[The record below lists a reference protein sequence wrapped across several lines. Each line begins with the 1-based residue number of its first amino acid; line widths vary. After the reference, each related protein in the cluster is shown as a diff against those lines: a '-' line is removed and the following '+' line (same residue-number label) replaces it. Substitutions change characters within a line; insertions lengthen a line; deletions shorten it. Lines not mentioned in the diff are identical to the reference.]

1 MSDIKCRIYPLW
13 HTLAECRPGH
23 AGHGMQTGAF
33 FSRSVRLIRIPDQ
46 RGLVGS
52 TVTLDYLAFRLPQ
65 HFDLM
70 SITAAVWVALN
81 LVLQAAVYWWLRR
94 TGRPES
100 RMTGVL
106 LLISLMLAI
115 LAAAHLIDYHWLKN
129 TTFLQFQFL
138 RLSPFITVFGV
149 LSLLVARQVWAE
161 SEAGRESPIS
171 VALSIPALFVIAA
184 LWSPTRLVQIARQE
198 RVRLIQVNIF
208 EDEPSPWVKI
218 CRWIGAHAPP
228 TPCTSR
234 HPATRA
240 SPIFRIAP
248 TSSTLKRIPTERNI
262 WRNGLTG
269 CGTLPAEH
277 CPTGA
282 ASKTSNCSTTLS
294 PRLHP
299 SASSPLEK
307 STTPAM
313 LLCQP
318 HRQMASRFCTGTR
331 STNWSACPPT
341 GRMHCRCPECHH
353 LLAC

>member
-13 HTLAECRPGH
+13 HTLAECCPGH

-208 EDEPSPWVKI
+208 EDEPSPWVEI
-218 CRWIGAHAPP
+218 CRWIGAHAPSDAVYI
-228 TPCTSR
+228 TPPGNEGFTYLSNR
-234 HPATRA
+234 
-240 SPIFRIAP
+240 S
-248 TSSTLKRIPTERNI
+248 NI
-262 WRNGLTG
+262 VDFKTDPDGAEYLAEWLDRLRYVAG
-269 CGTLPAEH
+269 GTLPNGRGFENVKLLNDAF
-277 CPTGA
+277 A
-282 ASKTSNCSTTLS
+282 ALA
-294 PRLHP
+294 PERLIAIGEKYHASYAVVP
-299 SASSPLEK
+299 ASSADGFEVLHRNAQYELVRVPSNRSNALPL
-307 STTPAM
+307 P
-313 LLCQP
+313 
-318 HRQMASRFCTGTR
+318 
-331 STNWSACPPT
+331 
-341 GRMHCRCPECHH
+341 
-353 LLAC
+353 